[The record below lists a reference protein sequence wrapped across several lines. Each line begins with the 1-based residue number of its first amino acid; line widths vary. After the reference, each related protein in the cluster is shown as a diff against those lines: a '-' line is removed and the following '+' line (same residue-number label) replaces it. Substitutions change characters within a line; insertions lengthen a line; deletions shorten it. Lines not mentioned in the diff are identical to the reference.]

1 MYTILV
7 QGQDPKVR
15 FFHLPCRSLLT
26 PRSQPRSHYY
36 ENARR
41 ADRDLRDIFRT
52 PADASTAP
60 AAGLVGPLGASSYS
74 LRTVERASAEMEG
87 SRETLR
93 RANIA
98 DASTREH
105 AELDA
110 APSVPELL

>member
-1 MYTILV
+1 MYTFLV
-7 QGQDPKVR
+7 QGQVPKVR
-15 FFHLPCRSLLT
+15 SLTDLFSP
-26 PRSQPRSHYY
+26 PRSRPRSHCY
-36 ENARR
+36 ENARC

-60 AAGLVGPLGASSYS
+60 AAGLVGPLGTSSYS
-74 LRTVERASAEMEG
+74 LRTVKHASAEMEG

-98 DASTREH
+98 DAYTREH

-110 APSVPELL
+110 ARSVPELL